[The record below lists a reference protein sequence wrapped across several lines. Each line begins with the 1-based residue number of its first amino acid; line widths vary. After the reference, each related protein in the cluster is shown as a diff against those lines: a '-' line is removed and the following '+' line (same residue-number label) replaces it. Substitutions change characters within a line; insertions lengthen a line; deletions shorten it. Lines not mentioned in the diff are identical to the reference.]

1 MNPTRMTKSQWVALL
16 LLPLI
21 LFVLAGLFV
30 VAMIVQGRPF
40 LYRSERMQDADT
52 PFRLFKIRTMTPAVG
67 SSEMALGG
75 DQYGRVTA
83 LGRVLRRTRLDEL
96 PQIFNVLRGD
106 IVFIGPRPPLR
117 RHVEA
122 RPDEYRDLLGIMR
135 PGITGLSTV
144 LVHRREERI
153 LSKCRSASE
162 TERVYLQQCLPLK
175 LRLDRIYAKRQ
186 GLSLDLLILWRTAQ
200 RIFEFTQYAPVA
212 PVKRLMLG
220 ALITTRRFMVTD

>member
-30 VAMIVQGRPF
+30 VAMFVQGRPF

-75 DQYGRVTA
+75 DQYGRVTP

-122 RPDEYRDLLGIMR
+122 RPDEYRHLLGVMR

-162 TERVYLQQCLPLK
+162 TERVYLRHCLPLK

-186 GLSLDLLILWRTAQ
+186 GFGLDLLILWRTVL
-200 RIFEFTQYAPVA
+200 RMFEFTQFAPAVS
-212 PVKRLMLG
+212 VKRPFLVGLM
-220 ALITTRRFMVTD
+220 AACRFTVTD